1 MTALWQEYLNHVSG
15 PLSFDKRI
23 LCLFLIHNEAH
34 LLPDLF
40 AHYRAMG
47 DMQFVVVDD
56 RSTDETPDILARE
69 PDVTV
74 FAPQEGSTYAKDK
87 RAWRGTLLD
96 GLSEGRWCLSID
108 VDERL
113 VWRGYPQRSLATLI
127 DDMDRKGAQ
136 ALIASMLDMYADRPI
151 AEHIAGPDPLGETF
165 DHYDDPRKDPFAY
178 SSTVMPRRF
187 REKFPLPN
195 TMLMGGMRERLFG
208 SYTAGPL
215 ARWLQRDALK
225 QPRHLPAIRLP
236 LAALAKKLSPPHGAT
251 PPMNQTKVPLVKW
264 RTDLRYN
271 GGAHHLSLP
280 LPPASEYGVLLH
292 YPITRGVEGINYTAT
307 RGQHAHG
314 SAHYHTM
321 GTSASLSDLNPVYS
335 GTSRLTD
342 FSALAPFFGDP
353 NP

>member
-1 MTALWQEYLNHVSG
+1 MTAPWREYLHHVSG

-23 LCLFLIHNEAH
+23 LCLFLTHNEAH

-56 RSTDETPDILARE
+56 QSTDKTPDILARE

-74 FAPQEGSTYAKDK
+74 FAPQQGSTYAKDK

-96 GLSEGRWCLSID
+96 GLAEDRWCLIID

-113 VWRGYPQRSLATLI
+113 VWRGYPRRTLAALC

-136 ALIASMLDMYADRPI
+136 ALIANMLDMYADRPI
-151 AEHIAGPDPLGETF
+151 AEHVAGSDPLFETF
-165 DHYDDPRKDPFAY
+165 DHYDDPLKDPSAY
-178 SSTVMPRRF
+178 RSALMPRRF
-187 REKFPLPN
+187 RANFPLPN
-195 TMLMGGMRERLFG
+195 TMLTGGMRERLFG
-208 SYTAGPL
+208 RNTTSPL
-215 ARWLQRDALK
+215 ARWLQRGALS
-225 QPRHLPAIRLP
+225 QPRHLPAVRLP
-236 LAALAKKLSPPHGAT
+236 LAALSKKLSGPRDAT

-264 RTDLRYN
+264 RTGLRYN
-271 GGAHHLSLP
+271 GGAHHLSQP
-280 LPPASEYGVLLH
+280 LKPATEYGVLLH
-292 YPITRGVEGINYTAT
+292 YPITRGTEGINYTVT

-314 SAHYHTM
+314 SAHYRTI
-321 GTSASLSDLNPVYS
+321 GNTASLDTLNPVYS

-342 FSALAPFFGDP
+342 LSALHPFFGDP
-353 NP
+353 TL